1 MPFDFGVVVSE
12 RCGLPGCHGRKRAD
26 SIMAHLPH
34 VAARNT
40 ADRRDEP
47 VASGLE
53 ENSVEPENDVQ
64 LAASVAKPKC
74 LRKLMIAVNVLMWLL
89 IAAAIRWL
97 FF

>member
-1 MPFDFGVVVSE
+1 
-12 RCGLPGCHGRKRAD
+12 
-26 SIMAHLPH
+26 MAHLPK

-40 ADRRDEP
+40 AGESAKSAAFGSEAD
-47 VASGLE
+47 
-53 ENSVEPENDVQ
+53 SVGSEDDVQ

-74 LRKLMIAVNVLMWLL
+74 LRKLMIAANILMWLL